1 MTLLK
6 PIYVSQPFLPPLEEF
21 NVYLEKIW
29 ESKWL
34 TNRGD
39 FHQKFEKELAE
50 YLGVPYVSLLTNGM
64 LALMVAIQALELK
77 GEVITTPYSFVAT
90 THSIWMN
97 GLKPVFVDLKPGSF
111 NIDPEKIEKAITS
124 ETSLILPVHVY
135 GIPCD
140 YEEIGEIAKA
150 GNIKVLYD
158 AAHAFGV
165 TKNGNSILNLGD
177 LSILSFH
184 ATKVF
189 TTIEGGAIISHD
201 SATKKKIDDLI
212 NFGIQNEIAVSGPGL
227 NGKMNELQAAFGLIQ
242 LKHFDD
248 IIGYREKIYNNY
260 LEKLNGINGIKL
272 FKDFQD
278 FNWNFS
284 YFPILV
290 EDNFW
295 ISRDGLYEYLKEKNI
310 FSRRYFYPLLST
322 FKPYNE
328 LESSVESNLPNA
340 KYISDRILCLP
351 IHTGVTLSDV
361 EIISG
366 LIKKMS

>member
-140 YEEIGEIAKA
+140 YEEIGEKI
-150 GNIKVLYD
+150 GR
-158 AAHAFGV
+158 AHV
-165 TKNGNSILNLGD
+165 
-177 LSILSFH
+177 
-184 ATKVF
+184 
-189 TTIEGGAIISHD
+189 
-201 SATKKKIDDLI
+201 
-212 NFGIQNEIAVSGPGL
+212 
-227 NGKMNELQAAFGLIQ
+227 
-242 LKHFDD
+242 
-248 IIGYREKIYNNY
+248 
-260 LEKLNGINGIKL
+260 
-272 FKDFQD
+272 
-278 FNWNFS
+278 
-284 YFPILV
+284 
-290 EDNFW
+290 
-295 ISRDGLYEYLKEKNI
+295 
-310 FSRRYFYPLLST
+310 
-322 FKPYNE
+322 
-328 LESSVESNLPNA
+328 
-340 KYISDRILCLP
+340 
-351 IHTGVTLSDV
+351 
-361 EIISG
+361 
-366 LIKKMS
+366 